1 MLALVA
7 SFLLS
12 LVASTADVA
21 VPKFGAADVAQLE
34 CAITKVEPQEWGT
47 LLQVEVR
54 SPTALAAEPLAFD
67 VVAKSSK
74 KGVELAPERIW
85 RVDFSYVGRFGRPA
99 PVKGKERYWLHT
111 RLLAADV
118 KFEVRVGEASF
129 FTGAAAAKPKFELS
143 KPSRVDVPGYDS
155 TPHAATAFHVSQ
167 TSGLD
172 LDLVFRAS
180 FTAPRDQDALV
191 GVRVRSGVE
200 REWILSELASSLRFD
215 LEAGNA
221 ATNVEKLEL
230 VDWCYVAPTD
240 AKADERDFRAWYDDW
255 VRWEGTPPALTGRFR
270 YVLEASDAKWRLQGT
285 LKSTASGSVAV
296 TIESPPAGA
305 KLASLENLI
314 VKAWDEMVKPLRRPT
329 ADEVLAN
336 TKLRRV
342 SQSAWQV
349 DGPGWS
355 GERAG
360 TGADFLPNFSVR
372 GGAIVAS
379 GAGKD
384 LADLT
389 WTTRRLQRG
398 WFVERR
404 INEIGQFEETFD
416 YGELADVPVPRSW
429 SRRFGEVGGLGSS
442 FTSLEL
448 SDLALADK
456 PAERK
461 PPAKPKGPGAEA
473 LRAAWDFGYRYPRK
487 ALALEAEFE
496 AEVAT
501 TDRIWQGLAKF
512 EGHVKLAG
520 YDGFLCDADG
530 WDSYAVTVRAKLPE
544 ITHGLVAGAFEDRLR
559 LWAGRDFNGRNDFDV
574 VFAGATIAA
583 PAAGGE
589 IEVDSGPFS
598 AYLVREG
605 RIIGRQYRSGG
616 WQRFTWSRVGEAW
629 LVTGAQAGTEDLKAK
644 FARVADQYVPVELEF
659 AGVFGPNWGPERFVL
674 SKVTLR

>member
-12 LVASTADVA
+12 LFVSTADVA
-21 VPKFGAADVAQLE
+21 VPKFGTADVAQLE
-34 CAITKVEPQEWGT
+34 CAITKVEPQDWGT

-54 SPTALAAEPLAFD
+54 NPTALAAEPLAFD
-67 VVAKSSK
+67 VHAKPSK
-74 KGVELAPERIW
+74 KGIELKPERIW
-85 RVDFSYVGRFGRPA
+85 RVDFPYLGRFGRPA
-99 PVKGKERYWLHT
+99 PAKGKERYWLYT

-118 KFEVRVGEASF
+118 KFDVRVGEASF

-155 TPHAATAFHVSQ
+155 TPHAATAFRVTQ
-167 TSGLD
+167 ASGLD

-180 FTAPRDQDALV
+180 FTAPRDQEALV

-215 LEAGNA
+215 LEAGNV

-230 VDWCYVAPTD
+230 VDWCYVAPSDTQ
-240 AKADERDFRAWYDDW
+240 ADERDFRAWYDDW
-255 VRWEGTPPALTGRFR
+255 LRWEEKPPALTGRFR

-285 LKSTASGSVAV
+285 FKSTASGSVGV

-305 KLASLENLI
+305 KLASLESMI
-314 VKAWDEMVKPLRRPT
+314 VKAWEQMVRPLRRPT
-329 ADEVLAN
+329 AAEVLAN

-342 SQSAWQV
+342 APSAWQV

-355 GERAG
+355 GDRAG
-360 TGADFLPNFSVR
+360 AGAEFLPNFSVR

-379 GAGKD
+379 GTGKD
-384 LADLT
+384 LVDLT

-416 YGELADVPVPRSW
+416 YGELGEVPVPRSW
-429 SRRFGEVGGLGSS
+429 SQRFGEVGGLGSS
-442 FTSLEL
+442 FSSLEL
-448 SDLALADK
+448 SDVALADK
-456 PAERK
+456 PTERK
-461 PPAKPKGPGAEA
+461 PPEKPKGPGAEA

-487 ALALEAEFE
+487 ALAFEAEFE

-501 TDRIWQGLAKF
+501 TDHIWQGLGKF

-544 ITHGLVAGAFEDRLR
+544 ITHGLVACAFEDRLR
-559 LWAGRDFNGRNDFDV
+559 LWAGRDFNGRNDFDQ
-574 VFAGATIAA
+574 VFAGTTIAA
-583 PAAGGE
+583 PAVDGG

-605 RIIGRQYRSGG
+605 RIVARQYRSGG
-616 WQRFTWSRVGEAW
+616 WQRFTWSRVGDAW
-629 LVTGAQAGTEDLKAK
+629 LVTGAQAGTEDLKVK
-644 FARVADQYVPVELEF
+644 FSRVGDQYVPVELDF
-659 AGVFGPNWGPERFVL
+659 AGVFGPEWGPEHFVL